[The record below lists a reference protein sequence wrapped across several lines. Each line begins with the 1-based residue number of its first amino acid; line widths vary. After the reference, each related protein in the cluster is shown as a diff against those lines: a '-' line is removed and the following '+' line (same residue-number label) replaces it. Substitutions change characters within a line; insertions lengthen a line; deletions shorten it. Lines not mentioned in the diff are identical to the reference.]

1 MPVKSSAGAP
11 NMIPTTNAITSPPT
25 AIMSVVILIL
35 SPHLVYMLF
44 QSIKSMMCRSYRLV
58 YFCKVYFQFLSLRS
72 SFL

>member
-1 MPVKSSAGAP
+1 
-11 NMIPTTNAITSPPT
+11 
-25 AIMSVVILIL
+25 MSVVIFIL